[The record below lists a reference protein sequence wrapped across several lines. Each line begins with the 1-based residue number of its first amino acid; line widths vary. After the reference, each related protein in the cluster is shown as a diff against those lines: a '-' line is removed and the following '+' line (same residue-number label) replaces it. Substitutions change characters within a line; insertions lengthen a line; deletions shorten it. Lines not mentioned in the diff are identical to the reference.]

1 MNTKA
6 FFGVAAAAVLTLAG
20 CASSSDTRPTA
31 AVTGPPIPDCPTG
44 TASLRAETSPNCAGI
59 GRTYSSKDLNR
70 NGATSVG
77 DAMRQLDPSIT
88 VHQ

>member
-20 CASSSDTRPTA
+20 CASTSDTQPTA
-31 AVTGPPIPDCPTG
+31 AVTGPIPDCPTS
-44 TASLRAETSPNCAGI
+44 TASLRPVTSPNCAGV
-59 GRTYSSKDLNR
+59 GRSYSSKDLNR